1 MLTWESRQAV
11 AQERGKV
18 AGQHLDFER
27 KKWRQEFDLQI
38 RRTREHVE
46 AECLKSQVSILIIG
60 TLLSVLDTC
69 LWNWRSETQNDCQ
82 RNLEACNSIK
92 TDLRYSKKNWSVPT
106 WLCIIDAATCK
117 WHIWELNIC
126 EILSDKC
133 EIQLET
139 LRRELLSSSSSP
151 PSGIGAVEAAQVAT
165 EVR

>member
-1 MLTWESRQAV
+1 MKWVVVKICYPDEMLTRKSRQAV

-69 LWNWRSETQNDCQ
+69 L
-82 RNLEACNSIK
+82 
-92 TDLRYSKKNWSVPT
+92 
-106 WLCIIDAATCK
+106 
-117 WHIWELNIC
+117 
-126 EILSDKC
+126 
-133 EIQLET
+133 
-139 LRRELLSSSSSP
+139 
-151 PSGIGAVEAAQVAT
+151 
-165 EVR
+165 